1 MAIGPCAQVPPDYG
15 ETGIGVAVGNSFVEV
30 GIADSGSGAE
40 AVVGGDG
47 LVVGVG
53 VVDSGSGVEAVVGSG
68 ALVMGVGAVVSGVA
82 WATGSW
88 VAAGAL
94 GVSACRLHPHRNKP
108 ASALAA
114 AIWIFCID
122 FIFVMPLFA

>member
-53 VVDSGSGVEAVVGSG
+53 DPRAQAYGQVKSPWTGGTGVSRVTTWWELASWTPAAVSKP
-68 ALVMGVGAVVSGVA
+68 
-82 WATGSW
+82 SW
-88 VAAGAL
+88 VAA
-94 GVSACRLHPHRNKP
+94 R
-108 ASALAA
+108 
-114 AIWIFCID
+114 W
-122 FIFVMPLFA
+122 